1 MKPEY
6 FSSSVRCF
14 FSSLA
19 LPFLFVSLLSLSGC
33 IILSGCSGAPLSGRE
48 KGVLTGGAI
57 GSGLGAIIG
66 NQSGNSGAGIAIGAA
81 AGALAGGLIGNNAD
95 NTDAQNKALEERQRR
110 QDEEIQRQ
118 RRELEE
124 LRRQRDTY

>member
-1 MKPEY
+1 MKPEC
-6 FSSSVRCF
+6 FLSSVRC
-14 FSSLA
+14 SLVSLA
-19 LPFLFVSLLSLSGC
+19 LLFIVSICLLV
-33 IILSGCSGAPLSGRE
+33 LSGCSGAPLSGRE

-81 AGALAGGLIGNNAD
+81 AGALAGGLIGNTAD